1 MLKPLSKLNIIS
13 IVFFLLPLFLSGQVQ
28 RADKLYN
35 KQLYMEALH
44 QYQNEW
50 TQSPENDYVA
60 EQIGKCYE
68 NLGYYVLASEY
79 YQRAFI
85 INARNENAKL
95 EFANA
100 LIRSMQIEQAE
111 EFLHDY
117 LELNPENEKAAGLLE
132 TVNHIIEMQA
142 ERIENYIITPLDKI
156 NSQYD
161 DFGPVLLDDSIL
173 VFTSNR
179 AQDLKG
185 FSGVKS
191 DEERLTNIYY
201 TEFDKNKEFSFSKP
215 EVLLKS
221 LYDGNNQGPVSFTIG
236 KGSTNT
242 AYLNSTG
249 VTAQK
254 SDGKLSMKVYFM
266 DYIEESWSKPKS
278 INLNNDDFS
287 IHHPFISPDGN
298 LLFFASDKPGGHGGL
313 DIYYATKTNNLW
325 NDPINLGP
333 FINTEA
339 NEAFPTLNDSTLY
352 FSSNGHIGYGKYD
365 IYKVDD
371 YRSPLEIENLGYP
384 LNSSSD
390 DFSIYFYSS
399 DQGFFAS
406 NRSAGIGGDDIF
418 AFKRQIIDTNT
429 TFVRGKI
436 EFKNFPTGNTRVDL
450 VDGDSNILQTII
462 TNQEGEFIFSGLGV
476 HTPYSFNINY
486 EDKPDTLET
495 RFYVLNSKGEK
506 VLILLQSISGEYDFE
521 SLPPE
526 EFDALPIISE
536 SSSLL
541 TIELKGH
548 IYQNIKGDIKKQV
561 TLYVLNN
568 KNKVIAKGFT
578 DNQGNFKFSELPP
591 QEQYK
596 LMIVDKIEGVKVV
609 ILKEGDRIIE
619 LEKSGSNNEFTYVRL
634 SPDEEY
640 ITLIN
645 ESGEPVKIKLGENFK
660 VDNIY
665 YAYNSWEINTEAA
678 NSLDRLLK
686 VMKLNPH
693 ISIILY
699 SHTDSR
705 GGDEFNLKLSQKR
718 AESAKAYLVANE
730 IKPTKINAI
739 GMGETILVNKCE
751 DGVDCTE
758 EEHAKNRRTEFV
770 IQRNQH

>member
-1 MLKPLSKLNIIS
+1 MLRLLSKLKIIS
-13 IVFFLLPLFLSGQVQ
+13 IVFILLPVLLSGQVQ
-28 RADKLYN
+28 RADKLYK

-44 QYQNEW
+44 QYQNAW
-50 TQSPENDYVA
+50 AQSPEDDYVA
-60 EQIGKCYE
+60 EQIGNCYE

-79 YQRAFI
+79 FQRAFD
-85 INARNENAKL
+85 INPRNENAKL
-95 EFANA
+95 KFANA
-100 LIRSMQIEQAE
+100 LIRSMKIEQAE
-111 EFLHDY
+111 TFLNDY
-117 LELNPENEKAAGLLE
+117 LTVNPENEKAAGLLK
-132 TVNHIIEMQA
+132 TVNHIIQMQ
-142 ERIENYIITPLDKI
+142 EEKFENYIITPLDKI

-161 DFGPVLLDDSIL
+161 DFGPVLLKDSIL

-179 AQDLKG
+179 AQDLKD
-185 FSGVKS
+185 FSGVKP

-201 TEFDKNKEFSFSKP
+201 TEFDKNKEYSFDKP
-215 EVLLKS
+215 EILFKS
-221 LYDGNNQGPVSFTIG
+221 LYGRNNQGPVSFTNSN
-236 KGSTNT
+236 KSTIK

-249 VTAQK
+249 VTVQNK
-254 SDGKLSMKVYFM
+254 GDKLTMKVFLLEYM
-266 DYIEESWSKPKS
+266 GESWEEPKS
-278 INLNNDDFS
+278 INLNSDNFS

-298 LLFFASDKPGGHGGL
+298 LIFFASDKPGGQGGL
-313 DIYYATKTNNLW
+313 DIYYATKIDNLW
-325 NDPINLGP
+325 NEPVNLGP

-339 NEAFPTLNDSTLY
+339 NEAFPTLNNGILY

-371 YRSPLEIENLGYP
+371 YTSPSEIENLGYP

-399 DQGFFAS
+399 DKGFFAS
-406 NRSAGIGGDDIF
+406 NRSASVGGDDIF
-418 AFKRQIIDTNT
+418 AFKRQLIDTNT

-436 EFKNFPTGNTRVDL
+436 EFKNFPTGNTWVDL
-450 VDGDSNILQTII
+450 VDKDNNILQTII

-486 EDKPDTLET
+486 DDKPDTLQT
-495 RFYVLNSKGEK
+495 RFYMLNSKGEK
-506 VLILLQSISGEYDFE
+506 VLVLLQSINGEYDFE

-561 TLYVLNN
+561 TLYILNSN
-568 KNKVIAKGFT
+568 NKVIAKGFT
-578 DNQGNFKFSELPP
+578 DKQGNFKFSELPP
-591 QEQYK
+591 QDRYR
-596 LMIVDKIEGVKVV
+596 LMVVDKIEGVKIV

-619 LEKSGSNNEFTYVRL
+619 LEKSGPNNEFIYVRL

-665 YAYNSWEINTEAA
+665 YAYNSWEINAEAA
-678 NSLDRLLK
+678 HSLDRLLRLIK
-686 VMKLNPH
+686 INPH
-693 ISIILY
+693 ISITLY

-705 GGDEFNLKLSQKR
+705 GGDEYNLKLSQNR
-718 AESAKAYLVANE
+718 ADSAKEYMVINE
-730 IKPTKINAI
+730 IKPSRITAI
-739 GMGETILVNKCE
+739 GMGETKLVNKCE

-770 IQRNQH
+770 IERNQH